1 MLNLRTFESQENKIQ
16 NLKSELEDL
25 GFYDPLKTWILDV
38 QTESSEDVIAEGFN
52 RILFLCVATSPA
64 EAAGQIFDYY
74 REDLIQDYLEPG
86 ENQKILDAIESGKF
100 DFGQVV
106 KLLNRENDSRDVSDS
121 SSFEIIGIY
130 ELGINTVSRKK
141 HFETLVVYDNL
152 VGLNEIG
159 NYLQTAN
166 KILTPWTGKKLE
178 DLKPFFKK
186 N

>member
-25 GFYDPLKTWILDV
+25 GFYDPPKTWILDV

-166 KILTPWTGKKLE
+166 KILTSWTGKKLE
-178 DLKPFFKK
+178 DLQPFFKK

>member
-25 GFYDPLKTWILDV
+25 GFYDPPKTWILDV
-38 QTESSEDVIAEGFN
+38 QTESSAEGFN

-74 REDLIQDYLEPG
+74 REDLIEDYLEPG
-86 ENQKILDAIESGKF
+86 ENQEILDAIESGKF

-106 KLLNRENDSRDVSDS
+106 ELLNRQNDSGDVSDS
-121 SSFEIIGIY
+121 FSFEIIGIY
-130 ELGINTVSRKK
+130 ELGINKVSRKK

-159 NYLQTAN
+159 NYLETAN
-166 KILTPWTGKKLE
+166 KILTSWTGKKLE
-178 DLKPFFKK
+178 DLKPFFKI